1 MGNLMPFA
9 VLARRPSAA
18 DPPPLA
24 DNTRQAIL
32 ADLERPDALPVLSA
46 TAARAVAL
54 LADPEVS
61 PAELA
66 TLIRRDGVLAAAV
79 LRRANSALYGGR
91 RRVEDV
97 HQAVVRLGVGECGRI
112 VCAIGTRGV
121 YDRVPAAAR
130 ARCDGVHRHSLF
142 VANLAAELAR
152 AAGRGTGGPEFAA
165 GLLHDVGRLV
175 ILARSPDADLGDDA
189 PDLPARERDELGI
202 DHCAV
207 GYQFAVKSGLPE
219 GATRA
224 ILNHHRPDEEQL
236 HQGLVGL
243 VAAANGVAVHVER
256 ERNLTGYDPDACP
269 GFEVFEWGVEVDRRP
284 AVRAALPGVVVHAL
298 KETRAMLR
306 ACG

>member
-1 MGNLMPFA
+1 MA
-9 VLARRPSAA
+9 HAILARRP
-18 DPPPLA
+18 PPTHAPG
-24 DNTRQAIL
+24 TGTVRREIL
-32 ADLERPDALPVLSA
+32 AGLDRVENLPVLSA

-61 PAELA
+61 PAEVAGLV
-66 TLIRRDGVLAAAV
+66 RRDGVLAAAV
-79 LRRANSALYGGR
+79 LRRANSALFGGR
-91 RRVEDV
+91 VKVEDV
-97 HQAVVRLGVGECGRI
+97 HQAVVRLEVGECGRLI
-112 VCAIGTRGV
+112 CAIGTRGV
-121 YDRVPAAAR
+121 YDRVPAAGR
-130 ARCDGVHRHSLF
+130 ARCDAVHRHSLF
-142 VANLAAELAR
+142 VANLAAGLAR
-152 AAGRGTGGPEFAA
+152 AAARGTGGPEFAA

-175 ILARSPDADLGDDA
+175 ILARCPDADLGDDA
-189 PDLPARERDELGI
+189 PDLPARERDEFGI

-207 GYQFAVKSGLPE
+207 GYQFAAKSGLPE

-224 ILNHHRPDEEQL
+224 ILNHHRPDAEQL

-256 ERNLTGYDPDACP
+256 ERNLAGYDPDACP

-298 KETRAMLR
+298 RETRAMLR